1 MPYEVRRPS
10 ETRRA
15 NVNPT
20 RTAPAR
26 RRKAE
31 ALPAVLGTF
40 FGSNKSK
47 AQKLVVEKVAAAK
60 VAAAKESEAA
70 AGKSK
75 DSSAKKK

>member
-26 RRKAE
+26 RRKPA
-31 ALPAVLGTF
+31 ALPAVLGNF
-40 FGSNKSK
+40 FGANKSK
-47 AQKLVVEKVAAAK
+47 AQKLVAEKIGAAK
-60 VAAAKESEAA
+60 AAAAKESEAA
-70 AGKSK
+70 AAKAK
-75 DSSAKKK
+75 DAKKK